1 MTDRVRTYPELI
13 AEMNEEIERLTNVN
27 AELGVAEADLRAEND
42 LWRQQYE
49 RLAKHVTYYKDMWT
63 ARHNEIAEYQGVV
76 MCLEGQIA
84 DQDNEIARL
93 KKLADVQQ
101 NTVEFLHK
109 LCELRTV
116 MLNEL
121 EAKASIH

>member
-1 MTDRVRTYPELI
+1 MVRTYPELI
-13 AEMNEEIERLTNVN
+13 AEKDEEIE
-27 AELGVAEADLRAEND
+27 
-42 LWRQQYE
+42 LWRLQYE
-49 RLAKHVTYYKDMWT
+49 RLAKHVTFYKDMWQ
-63 ARHNEIAEYQGVV
+63 AQHAESASYQDVIRV
-76 MCLEGQIA
+76 LEAQVA

>member
-1 MTDRVRTYPELI
+1 VMVRTYPELI
-13 AEMNEEIERLTNVN
+13 AEKDEEIE
-27 AELGVAEADLRAEND
+27 
-42 LWRQQYE
+42 LWRTQYE
-49 RLAKHVTYYKDMWT
+49 RLAKHVTYYKDMWEAQHAVT
-63 ARHNEIAEYQGVV
+63 L
-76 MCLEGQIA
+76 CLEGQIA

-101 NTVEFLHK
+101 NTVEFLHR